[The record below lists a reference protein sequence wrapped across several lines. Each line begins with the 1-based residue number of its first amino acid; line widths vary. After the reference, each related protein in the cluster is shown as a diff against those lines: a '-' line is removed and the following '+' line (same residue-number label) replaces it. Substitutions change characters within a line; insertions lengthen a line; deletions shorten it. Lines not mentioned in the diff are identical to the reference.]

1 MPRLD
6 LRKGIAGVAVGC
18 AIWIGL
24 CSHDEASDSRDMPT
38 PLEPP
43 TGPSPR
49 PSGPAGRAPSGTAA
63 RGAPATAMDAGPGP
77 SAPMGRP
84 TDGGAR
90 DAAPGQMPPAMPE
103 AVRDAAIAA
112 DAGPGEQRDAFGVR
126 MLRPSLQ
133 GGKYWLSKWHDGQA
147 RNFDGVDPRD
157 PWFDAD
163 HGDAEYATDG
173 DGILR
178 ISGRVPRM
186 YVHDPALQDQWRHVE
201 ITMYF
206 RRIGDEG
213 VAYGGM
219 VGIARTNHGTIG
231 DEDENPCDT
240 RGIGAR
246 VRYDGRLDFEK
257 ETRHPSSTAVMRTTR
272 WPDGLPY
279 NVWLGYKHIVY
290 DQPDGSVKQELWLD
304 ETDGANGGTWVKQ
317 QELVDRGNNFG
328 VAGEACASG
337 IDPALPL
344 TAAPARAGSESGKPN
359 ISVYFRSDGVA
370 RDGLHYKKGSVREI
384 AAPP

>member
-6 LRKGIAGVAVGC
+6 LRTGLAGVAVGC
-18 AIWIGL
+18 AVWIGL
-24 CSHDEASDSRDMPT
+24 CSHDDAGDSRMPS
-38 PLEPP
+38 PVEPP
-43 TGPSPR
+43 TGPAPPPNGR
-49 PSGPAGRAPSGTAA
+49 AGRPPSGSAA
-63 RGAPATAMDAGPGP
+63 RGGRGTAVDAGPTPPVVRPVDAGP
-77 SAPMGRP
+77 R
-84 TDGGAR
+84 DGGPGEAPSPTMPDAAAR
-90 DAAPGQMPPAMPE
+90 DAA
-103 AVRDAAIAA
+103 VTA
-112 DAGPGEQRDAFGVR
+112 DAGTADRLDAFGVR
-126 MLRPSLQ
+126 MLRPSLP
-133 GGKYWLSKWHDGQA
+133 GGKSWLSKWNDGQA
-147 RNFDGVDPRD
+147 RSFDGIDPRD

-163 HGDAEYATDG
+163 HGDAEYATAG

-178 ISGRVPRM
+178 ITGRVPRM
-186 YVHDPALQDQWRHVE
+186 YVHDPALQDQWRNVE

-206 RRIGDEG
+206 RRIEDDG

-231 DEDENPCDT
+231 DEDENLCDT

-246 VRYDGRLDFEK
+246 MRYDGRLDFEK

-279 NVWLGYKHIVY
+279 GVWLGYKHIVY
-290 DQPDGSVKQELWLD
+290 DLPDGSVKQELWLD
-304 ETDGANGGTWVKQ
+304 ETDGANGGSWIKQ
-317 QELVDRGNNFG
+317 QELVDRGDNFG
-328 VAGEACASG
+328 VGGEACASG

-344 TAAPARAGSESGKPN
+344 TAAGARPGSETGKPN

-370 RDGLHYKKGSVREI
+370 RDGLHYKRGSVREI